1 MEKIQ
6 ELTDKIRRE
15 GVEKGQAEAAQI
27 IEQAKQQ
34 AAKIVSDA
42 KTQADA
48 IAAKAKKDATELDKN
63 TKSELK
69 LYMGQAINALKSE
82 ITTMVTNKVVAES
95 TKKLTD
101 DKDFL
106 GKFTVALATEWAKKQ
121 DIVISTE
128 NAEALKAYFA
138 KEAKAL
144 LDKGV
149 TKLKDKF
156 GVEVELSPA
165 RVAYRE
171 KIRKSVSVQGRH
183 KKQSGGHGLHLE
195 CLQQLER
202 NWQVMGGRLC
212 PEVTPPS
219 ITGTRLSPILPH
231 FSHFSKS

>member
-34 AAKIVSDA
+34 ATKIVEEA
-42 KTQADA
+42 KAQAEA
-48 IAAKAKKDATELDKN
+48 IAAKTKKDAAELDKN

-82 ITTMVTNKVVAES
+82 ITTMVTDKVVAAS
-95 TKKLTD
+95 VKKLTD

-128 NAEALKAYFA
+128 NADALKAYFA

-149 TKLKDKF
+149 KIEKVNGQQTLFTVQPADGSYRVDF
-156 GVEVELSPA
+156 GKEELESYFKNFLRP
-165 RVAYRE
+165 
-171 KIRKSVSVQGRH
+171 
-183 KKQSGGHGLHLE
+183 
-195 CLQQLER
+195 QLID
-202 NWQVMGGRLC
+202 ML
-212 PEVTPPS
+212 
-219 ITGTRLSPILPH
+219 
-231 FSHFSKS
+231 F

>member
-34 AAKIVSDA
+34 AAKIVDDA
-42 KTQADA
+42 KAQAEA
-48 IAAKAKKDATELDKN
+48 ITAKAKKDASELDKN

-82 ITTMVTNKVVAES
+82 ITTMVTDKVVAES

-121 DIVISTE
+121 DIVIST
-128 NAEALKAYFA
+128 ADADALKTYFA

-149 TKLKDKF
+149 KIEKVNGQQALFTVQPADGSYRVDF
-156 GVEVELSPA
+156 GKEELESYFRNFLRP
-165 RVAYRE
+165 
-171 KIRKSVSVQGRH
+171 
-183 KKQSGGHGLHLE
+183 
-195 CLQQLER
+195 QLIE
-202 NWQVMGGRLC
+202 ML
-212 PEVTPPS
+212 
-219 ITGTRLSPILPH
+219 
-231 FSHFSKS
+231 F